1 MKRYEY
7 RHVRVDVA
15 ELAEHPF
22 DEHLAEHG
30 QKGFLVVAAVQE
42 EKHGYSRVVHFVLAR
57 EIQDNA

>member
-15 ELAEHPF
+15 DLADHPF
-22 DEHLAEHG
+22 DETLAPHG
-30 QKGFLVVAAVQE
+30 QNGFLVVAAVE
-42 EKHGYSRVVHFVLAR
+42 EERHGYSRVVHFVLAR